1 MRKTVKHGVVAVIA
15 LLVGLCAASVVY
27 GDVDYGGFEN
37 VEYTG
42 QSMDDGRP
50 IYTGKTPESLKE
62 NFDTHSA
69 ADLGISRN
77 TLTRLFGDFKKQL

>member
-1 MRKTVKHGVVAVIA
+1 MV
-15 LLVGLCAASVVY
+15 LLAILACLCVASVVY
-27 GDVDYGGFEN
+27 GNSGDGVDYDGYEDIKA
-37 VEYTG
+37 TG
-42 QSMDDGRP
+42 ETLGDGRP
-50 IYTGKTPESLKE
+50 TYTGKTPESLKE